1 MNSDN
6 AIKLPSLQELETYAL
21 KQWECFLLQLI
32 NSGQGEKLT
41 GISSSMMKIFQ
52 RGLLSQR

>member
-21 KQWECFLLQLI
+21 KQWEVCVFPNFLLIILVRW
-32 NSGQGEKLT
+32 K
-41 GISSSMMKIFQ
+41 
-52 RGLLSQR
+52 

>member
-21 KQWECFLLQLI
+21 KQWEVCIFYFFFI
-32 NSGQGEKLT
+32 DNTSKMEVIVKE
-41 GISSSMMKIFQ
+41 ISFNMNLVCI
-52 RGLLSQR
+52 